1 MIQVQNIHQI
11 NRPFST
17 LQGAR
22 VAVSLCD
29 DVIVGSSYTVTNWE
43 PKNGGT
49 EV

>member
-1 MIQVQNIHQI
+1 MTLVQNIHQF

-17 LQGAR
+17 LQGAQ
-22 VAVSLCD
+22 ASVSLCD
-29 DVIVGSSYTVTNWE
+29 DVILGSSYIVTNWE